1 MVELAHLLQSRLDDL
16 FCCTV
21 EPGID
26 DIIVMK
32 NNDLVTPNLTE
43 IIFGFAKDNN
53 LNSYITVTFSGH
65 IKFVLFKD

>member
-1 MVELAHLLQSRLDDL
+1 MVELANLLQSLLDDL
-16 FCCTV
+16 FHCTV

-32 NNDLVTPNLTE
+32 DNDLITPNLTE

-65 IKFVLFKD
+65 VKFVLFKD